1 MIIAATTPI
10 AAGIKIWR
18 LLCRIVTWSVWLVR
32 GPPYSGEE
40 NVSVYDPTVEGA
52 GNVSVTVR
60 LSPGGMLSPVFVPTV
75 CGSFPLPWMKRFTVM
90 TSVILVELFVRWSVA
105 VTVWSFATVPIESV
119 VDRRIVES
127 VSAILDKLLTKPI
140 PVASLASRNTTRFL
154 APRREWEV
162 IVVEKFPF

>member
-1 MIIAATTPI
+1 
-10 AAGIKIWR
+10 
-18 LLCRIVTWSVWLVR
+18 
-32 GPPYSGEE
+32 
-40 NVSVYDPTVEGA
+40 
-52 GNVSVTVR
+52 
-60 LSPGGMLSPVFVPTV
+60 
-75 CGSFPLPWMKRFTVM
+75 
-90 TSVILVELFVRWSVA
+90 VA

-162 IVVEKFPF
+162 IVVEKFPFGSVTIRFEAARYRLGTSDDDTYA

>member
-18 LLCRIVTWSVWLVR
+18 LLWRIVTWSVWLVR

-60 LSPGGMLSPVFVPTV
+60 LSPGGMVSPVFVPTG
-75 CGSFPLPWMKRFTVM
+75 CGLPWMKRLTVM
-90 TSVILVELFVRWSVA
+90 TSVILVEWVVRWRVA
-105 VTVWSFATVPIESV
+105 VTAWSFATVPVESGV
-119 VDRRIVES
+119 GRRVVES
-127 VSAILDKLLTKPI
+127 VSAILD
-140 PVASLASRNTTRFL
+140 
-154 APRREWEV
+154 
-162 IVVEKFPF
+162 